1 MLMYKI
7 LFLFVCCSFL
17 SFGQVVL
24 RFDAYDQLGK
34 TPISQM
40 AIEVSTRQGTIGKV
54 FTNSKG
60 KAFIRVPQNDTIAF
74 QYDHVAYEVINAP
87 SKGFYKTKDT
97 INISLKC
104 QWIRTRELDQVVI
117 KAPGK
122 PDTLFQSSRLSVQ
135 DFDFL
140 PDGKL
145 VLLTY
150 PKNPRKETELLLY
163 DGIDVLGELPVK
175 EKIISIIRDYKGNPH
190 AVSDKNVLGIIQSKN
205 GIQLQ
210 QLPKDY
216 YMRYIA
222 PIVDTSI
229 TKYFFSNF
237 SEVYPAFEYFTFDLV
252 DSTYAKIAQIEDEFM
267 MELYRAEYKWADVRT
282 KLWAKEKENETGV
295 DAEIWVG
302 ASYFT
307 QSIYYKEVYAPMFH
321 RNDSVFVFDHYKNWM
336 YSYNQFGRLLD
347 SVPIFYHLRPKENG
361 WKRNILQDQT
371 TGQIYM
377 YYEIDGTAS
386 IQRFDCVTGKLGNRI
401 ELFFKYPENVTVRDN
416 MVYYTYR
423 PFESIQKKF
432 LYFERLPEQ
441 YPFVKFQH

>member
-1 MLMYKI
+1 MNKI
-7 LFLFVCCSFL
+7 LLFL
-17 SFGQVVL
+17 VL
-24 RFDAYDQLGK
+24 FPFAITAQSVLKFDAYDQLGK
-34 TPISQM
+34 TPISQLS
-40 AIEVSTRQGTIGKV
+40 IEVSHRNGTIGKV
-54 FTNSKG
+54 FTNQKG
-60 KAFIRVPQNDTIAF
+60 KAYIKVPLNDTLRF
-74 QYDHVAYEVINAP
+74 EFEHVAYEVVNAP
-87 SKGFYKTKDT
+87 QQLVVKQKDT
-97 INISLKC
+97 VTISLRC
-104 QWIRTRELDQVVI
+104 QWMRVRQLDQIVI

-122 PDTLFQSSRLSVQ
+122 PDTLFQSNRLSVQ

-163 DGIDVLGELPVK
+163 DGLDVLGELPVK
-175 EKIISIIRDYKGNPH
+175 EKVTSIIRDYKGNPH
-190 AVSDKNVLGIIQSKN
+190 AVSEKNVLGIVQSKN

-237 SEVYPAFEYFTFDLV
+237 SEVYPAFEYFTFDLI
-252 DSTYAKIAQIEDEFM
+252 DSSYAKIAQIEDEFM

-336 YSYNQFGRLLD
+336 YTYNQFGRLLD
-347 SVPIFYHLRPKENG
+347 SVPIFYHLRPKDNG
-361 WKRNILQDQT
+361 WKRNMLQDQT
-371 TGQIYM
+371 TGQIYL
-377 YYEIDGTAS
+377 YYEMDGTAS
-386 IQRFDCVTGKLGNRI
+386 IQRFDCATGNLGNRI
-401 ELFFKYPENVTVRDN
+401 ELFFKYPENVTLRDN

-423 PFESIQKKF
+423 PFESIQKKY

-441 YPFVKFQH
+441 YPFVKFQK

>member
-1 MLMYKI
+1 MNKI
-7 LFLFVCCSFL
+7 LLFL
-17 SFGQVVL
+17 VL
-24 RFDAYDQLGK
+24 FPFAITAQSVLKFDAYDQLGK
-34 TPISQM
+34 TPISQLS
-40 AIEVSTRQGTIGKV
+40 IEVSHRNGTIGKV
-54 FTNSKG
+54 FTNQKG
-60 KAFIRVPQNDTIAF
+60 KAYIKVPLNDTLRF
-74 QYDHVAYEVINAP
+74 EFEHVAYEVVNAP
-87 SKGFYKTKDT
+87 QQLVVKQKDT
-97 INISLKC
+97 VTISLRC
-104 QWIRTRELDQVVI
+104 QWMRVRQLDQIVI

-122 PDTLFQSSRLSVQ
+122 PDTLFQSNRLSVQ

-163 DGIDVLGELPVK
+163 DGLDVLGELPVK
-175 EKIISIIRDYKGNPH
+175 EKVTSIIRDYKGNPH
-190 AVSDKNVLGIIQSKN
+190 AVSEKNVLGIVQSKN

-237 SEVYPAFEYFTFDLV
+237 SEVYPAFEYFTFDLI
-252 DSTYAKIAQIEDEFM
+252 DSSYAKIAQIEDEFM

-336 YSYNQFGRLLD
+336 YTYNQFGRLLD
-347 SVPIFYHLRPKENG
+347 SVPIFYHLRPKDNG
-361 WKRNILQDQT
+361 WKRNMLQDQT
-371 TGQIYM
+371 TGQIYL
-377 YYEIDGTAS
+377 YYEMDGTAS
-386 IQRFDCVTGKLGNRI
+386 IQRFDCATGKLGNRI
-401 ELFFKYPENVTVRDN
+401 ELFFKYPENVTLRDN

-423 PFESIQKKF
+423 PFESIQKKY

-441 YPFVKFQH
+441 YPFVKFQK